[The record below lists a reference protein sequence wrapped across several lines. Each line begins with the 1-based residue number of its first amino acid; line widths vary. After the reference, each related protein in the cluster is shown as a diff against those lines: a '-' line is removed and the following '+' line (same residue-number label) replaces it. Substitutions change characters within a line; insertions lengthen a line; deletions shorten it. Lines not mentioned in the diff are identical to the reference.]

1 MVLKVGLCSLYAAR
15 ATNLL
20 TRAEPMQRRILD
32 WGREVVAVFR
42 EGGENS
48 TREGEP
54 QYERLT
60 TSTTAS
66 QSIAPIFNGI
76 IQKTLLPTFR
86 NELARQA
93 QYPHGHSPLPYP
105 LQQPSEQT

>member
-32 WGREVVAVFR
+32 WGREAIAVFR

-48 TREGEP
+48 ALGGGAPVRATYHQHHSLSINHTCIQRYNTEN
-54 QYERLT
+54 
-60 TSTTAS
+60 TSS
-66 QSIAPIFNGI
+66 Y
-76 IQKTLLPTFR
+76 LL
-86 NELARQA
+86 
-93 QYPHGHSPLPYP
+93 
-105 LQQPSEQT
+105 